1 MRLRQI
7 SQWII
12 GSLVNLIVII
22 LLIRG
27 AWEGND
33 KAILLTIV
41 FYLMLIV
48 ANSIVWI
55 VLRILKKDDAKIY
68 STIVLC
74 LLILLFPVLFL
85 ATLY

>member
-1 MRLRQI
+1 MKLRQI

-12 GSLVNLIVII
+12 GSLINLIVVIF
-22 LLIRG
+22 LINA

-33 KAILLTIV
+33 KAILLIIV
-41 FYLMLIV
+41 FYPMLIV
-48 ANSIVWI
+48 VNSIVWI
-55 VLRILKKDDAKIY
+55 VLRILKREDARIY
-68 STIVLC
+68 STMAYC